1 MWPITEPAAKTPIPH
16 EYISSINPDTVT
28 STLNIPIAHS
38 GFSVGWVGT
47 FADRSTHISSSYSK
61 QPGYGVNDFYV
72 SYQGQQALKGMTTT
86 LVLGNAFDK
95 EYWSPQGIPQD
106 GRNGKIFVSYQW

>member
-1 MWPITEPAAKTPIPH
+1 MI
-16 EYISSINPDTVT
+16 
-28 STLNIPIAHS
+28 
-38 GFSVGWVGT
+38 
-47 FADRSTHISSSYSK
+47 
-61 QPGYGVNDFYV
+61 YV
-72 SYQGQQALKGMTTT
+72 SYQGQQALKGVTTT

>member
-1 MWPITEPAAKTPIPH
+1 M
-16 EYISSINPDTVT
+16 
-28 STLNIPIAHS
+28 
-38 GFSVGWVGT
+38 
-47 FADRSTHISSSYSK
+47 
-61 QPGYGVNDFYV
+61 NDFYV

-106 GRNGKIFVSYQW
+106 GRNGKNFRELSMNHLPRYFGAFIWKEERQ